1 MQYLISQF
9 EAHQTGRIVIVSFV
23 EFTGLIKRMNLGA
36 KIVMSVE
43 ISHRYF
49 SPPVQIHIHSTVTD
63 QHTLEIQFST
73 FYNSIGVFDEHFS

>member
-1 MQYLISQF
+1 
-9 EAHQTGRIVIVSFV
+9 
-23 EFTGLIKRMNLGA
+23 MNLGA